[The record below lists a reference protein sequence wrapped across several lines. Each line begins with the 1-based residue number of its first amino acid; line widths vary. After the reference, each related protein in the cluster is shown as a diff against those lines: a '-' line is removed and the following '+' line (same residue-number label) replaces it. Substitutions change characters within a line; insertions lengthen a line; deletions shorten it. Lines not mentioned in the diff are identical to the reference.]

1 MSPDLDFASAREED
15 FRHSAEKY
23 CPEYTATTKARLS
36 ETIFKARLSEARRN
50 RVPQPPSS
58 DACRADIQKPPSAGV
73 ALTAGR
79 PGEWLSQLEV
89 WGRPSGCNEHTGWP
103 EEAAGA
109 WAGELDPF
117 HDDWYAW

>member
-1 MSPDLDFASAREED
+1 MSSDLEFTSARQED

-23 CPEYTATTKARLS
+23 CPEFTAATKARLS
-36 ETIFKARLSEARRN
+36 EANFARRN

-89 WGRPSGCNEHTGWP
+89 WGRPSGCSEHTGWP

-109 WAGELDPF
+109 GAGELDPF